1 MPEKNA
7 VTWTLMMT
15 RFMQFGFPMIPG
27 LAGLH
32 VLAEVELADTAGD
45 LADFPA
51 METGIDEL

>member
-15 RFMQFGFPMIPG
+15 RFMIFGFPMIPG

-32 VLAEVELADTAGD
+32 VPEVELADTAGE